1 MIVGVDRRS
10 LAQKTLRIFARAENG
25 IGKTQFHF
33 FLVETFSNYFDIV
46 GIAAGVLNFA
56 PAEVD
61 LALDS
66 EQKRLLALSFS
77 RFRNIFCDKVLPI
90 VEQHPVRFAGCF
102 VFQDFAAERIRRVL
116 VDLRDPQRST
126 VRNRSVTV
134 RAREK
139 NRVFGRDLV

>member
-1 MIVGVDRRS
+1 VVIVGVDRRS

-46 GIAAGVLNFA
+46 GIAAGVLNLA

-66 EQKRLLALSFS
+66 EQKRPLAIGFS
-77 RFRNIFCDKVLPI
+77 RFRNIFCDKVLRI
-90 VEQHPVRFAGCF
+90 VESIPFGSPVVLSFRISPPNGFGAFLSIFAILNAAL
-102 VFQDFAAERIRRVL
+102 FATEA
-116 VDLRDPQRST
+116 
-126 VRNRSVTV
+126 
-134 RAREK
+134 
-139 NRVFGRDLV
+139 